1 MWKKYSS
8 IENAY
13 NQKYIERFKPLL
25 TTTDFYVTEKI
36 HGANISFHFDVKTRE
51 YKVYSRNQEI
61 EDLSLQK
68 IDVVIK
74 RDQIIDV
81 LNRVIDNI
89 LNKDSQNYN
98 SISEITFFGEYC
110 GGYYN
115 GLEDGVIIQ
124 KTEYCSKNKILFF
137 DIKIYDTQDN
147 EYYIDFKDFLSY
159 FSPFHEFM
167 VPILA
172 QHLTFEEALEYNN
185 AYETNVPNL
194 TGEQNLKEYQMIC
207 EGNVIRPAIELKKG
221 SHRFIIKNKNS
232 EHSDIK
238 IATKQEQGEFK
249 HSEIVNYLTPS
260 RFESARSKLI
270 LTNSNPPDQE
280 IIQEVIKDIIEE
292 YMKGHKIEKFEKDE
306 LKQIKK
312 LLGRSIYPL
321 LKDIIN

>member
-13 NQKYIERFKPLL
+13 NQKYIERFRPLL
-25 TTTDFYVTEKI
+25 ATTDFYITEKI

-61 EDLSLQK
+61 EDLSLQE

-74 RDQIIDV
+74 RDKIIDV
-81 LNRVIDNI
+81 LNRVIDDI

-110 GGYYN
+110 GGFYN
-115 GLEDGVIIQ
+115 GLKDGVVIQ
-124 KTEYCSKNKILFF
+124 RAEYCSKNKILFF
-137 DIKIYDTQDN
+137 DIKIHDTQDN
-147 EYYIDFKDFLSY
+147 ECYVDFKDFLSY
-159 FSPFHEFM
+159 FSPFHEFI
-167 VPILA
+167 VPVLA
-172 QHLTFEEALEYNN
+172 QHLTFKEALEYNN

-194 TGEQNLKEYQMIC
+194 IGEQNLKEHQMIC
-207 EGNVIRPAIELKKG
+207 EGNVIRPAIELKMG

-270 LTNSNPPDQE
+270 LTNSNPSNQE
-280 IIQEVIKDIIEE
+280 IIQEVIKDVIEE
-292 YMKGHKIEKFEKDE
+292 YMRGHKIEEFEKDE

-321 LKDIIN
+321 LKDFIN

>member
-13 NQKYIERFKPLL
+13 NQKYIERFEPLL
-25 TTTDFYVTEKI
+25 ATTDFYITEKI
-36 HGANISFHFDVKTRE
+36 HGANISFHFDTKTRE

-61 EDLSLQK
+61 EDLSLQE

-74 RDQIIDV
+74 RDKIIDV
-81 LNRVIDNI
+81 LNRVIDDI

-110 GGYYN
+110 GGFYN
-115 GLEDGVIIQ
+115 GLKDGVVIQ
-124 KTEYCSKNKILFF
+124 RAEYCSKNKILFF
-137 DIKIYDTQDN
+137 DIKIHDTQDN
-147 EYYIDFKDFLSY
+147 ECYVDFKDFLSY
-159 FSPFHEFM
+159 FSPFHEFI
-167 VPILA
+167 VPVLA
-172 QHLTFEEALEYNN
+172 QHLTFKEAFEYNN

-194 TGEQNLKEYQMIC
+194 IGEQNLKEHQMIC
-207 EGNVIRPAIELKKG
+207 EGNVIRPAIELKMG

-270 LTNSNPPDQE
+270 LTNSNPSNQE
-280 IIQEVIKDIIEE
+280 IIQEVIKDVIEE
-292 YMKGHKIEKFEKDE
+292 YMRGHKIEEFEKDE

-321 LKDIIN
+321 LKDFIN

>member
-13 NQKYIERFKPLL
+13 NQQYIERFRPLL
-25 TTTDFYVTEKI
+25 TTTDFYITEKI
-36 HGANISFHFDVKTRE
+36 HGANISFHFDTKTRE
-51 YKVYSRNQEI
+51 YKVYSRKQEI
-61 EDLSLQK
+61 EDLSLQE

-74 RDQIIDV
+74 RDKIIDV
-81 LNRVIDNI
+81 LNRVIDDI

-110 GGYYN
+110 GGFYN
-115 GLEDGVIIQ
+115 GLKDGVVIQ
-124 KTEYCSKNKILFF
+124 RAEYCSKNKILFF
-137 DIKIYDTQDN
+137 DIKIHDIHDN
-147 EYYIDFKDFLSY
+147 GCYVDFKDFLSY
-159 FSPFHEFM
+159 FSPFHEFI
-167 VPILA
+167 VPVLA
-172 QHLTFEEALEYNN
+172 QHLTFKEALEYNN

-194 TGEQNLKEYQMIC
+194 IGEQNLKEHQMIC
-207 EGNVIRPAIELKKG
+207 EGNVIRPAIELKMG

-270 LTNSNPPDQE
+270 LTNPNPSNQE
-280 IIQEVIKDIIEE
+280 IIQEVIEDVIGE
-292 YMKGHKIEKFEKDE
+292 YMRGHKIEEFEKDE

-321 LKDIIN
+321 LKDFIN

>member
-13 NQKYIERFKPLL
+13 NQKYIERFEPLL
-25 TTTDFYVTEKI
+25 ATTDFYITEKI
-36 HGANISFHFDVKTRE
+36 HGANISFHFDTKTRE

-61 EDLSLQK
+61 EDLSLQE

-74 RDQIIDV
+74 RDKIIDV
-81 LNRVIDNI
+81 LNRVIDDI

-110 GGYYN
+110 GGFYN
-115 GLEDGVIIQ
+115 GLKDGVVIQ
-124 KTEYCSKNKILFF
+124 RAEYCSKNKILFF
-137 DIKIYDTQDN
+137 DIKIHDTQDN
-147 EYYIDFKDFLSY
+147 ECYVDFKDFLSY
-159 FSPFHEFM
+159 FSPFHEFI
-167 VPILA
+167 VPVLA
-172 QHLTFEEALEYNN
+172 QHLTFKEALEYNN

-194 TGEQNLKEYQMIC
+194 IGEQNLKEHQMIC
-207 EGNVIRPAIELKKG
+207 EGNVIRPAIELKMG

-270 LTNSNPPDQE
+270 LTNSNPSNQE
-280 IIQEVIKDIIEE
+280 IIQEVIKDVIEE
-292 YMKGHKIEKFEKDE
+292 YMRGHKIEEFEKDE

-321 LKDIIN
+321 LKDFIN

>member
-13 NQKYIERFKPLL
+13 NQKYIERFEPLL
-25 TTTDFYVTEKI
+25 ATTDFYITEKI

-61 EDLSLQK
+61 EDLSLQE

-74 RDQIIDV
+74 RDKIIDV
-81 LNRVIDNI
+81 LNRVIDDI

-110 GGYYN
+110 GGFYN
-115 GLEDGVIIQ
+115 GLKDGVVIQ
-124 KTEYCSKNKILFF
+124 RAEYCSKNKILFF
-137 DIKIYDTQDN
+137 DIKIHDTQDN
-147 EYYIDFKDFLSY
+147 ECYVDFKDFLSY
-159 FSPFHEFM
+159 FSPFHEFI
-167 VPILA
+167 VPVLA
-172 QHLTFEEALEYNN
+172 QHLTFKEAFEYNN

-194 TGEQNLKEYQMIC
+194 IGEQNLKEHQMIC
-207 EGNVIRPAIELKKG
+207 EGNVIRPAIELKMG

-270 LTNSNPPDQE
+270 LTNSNPSNQE
-280 IIQEVIKDIIEE
+280 IIQEVIKDVIEE
-292 YMKGHKIEKFEKDE
+292 YMRGHKIEEFEKDE

-321 LKDIIN
+321 LKDFIN